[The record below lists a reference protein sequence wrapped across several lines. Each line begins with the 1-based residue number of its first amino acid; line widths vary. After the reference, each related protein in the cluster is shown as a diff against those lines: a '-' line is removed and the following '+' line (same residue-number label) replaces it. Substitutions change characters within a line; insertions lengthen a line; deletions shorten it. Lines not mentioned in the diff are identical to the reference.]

1 MSEHPPVPGR
11 FYPTAGPGFV
21 TLDVSALVD
30 NNTHD
35 VLDLLMNEFFEDFN
49 TIACADETG
58 EHDGFAPDRLAFE
71 ELKERLV
78 ERLSTRAR
86 MTGRQAREVGTS
98 LYRLGAHLDAE
109 ATAVE
114 DALLAEAFAPKPRD
128 RRAS

>member
-11 FYPTAGPGFV
+11 YYVESGPGFV
-21 TLDVSALVD
+21 TLDVSPLID

-49 TIACADETG
+49 TIACADSTG

-71 ELKERLV
+71 ELKAQLLQRLA
-78 ERLSTRAR
+78 TRAA
-86 MTGRQAREVGTS
+86 MTGSQARVVGAAV
-98 LYRLGAHLDAE
+98 YRSGVQLSAEESAMDDA
-109 ATAVE
+109 
-114 DALLAEAFAPKPRD
+114 ALAALFAPEPQD